1 MSLPYG
7 KVCDSDHYSIC
18 TKASATEHSWRDRE
32 QDREDDVGVV
42 QGKRDGGHRGGDI
55 PGSYT
60 HIGERTAETRRVG
73 VSGIPEG
80 KSSLRMFDKFACM
93 KYPYGGWQFGRKGI
107 RGCNREEQECRTTD
121 GEGIIC
127 PACGRVSSARQKRA
141 RTGRPVE
148 EGARSAALAAALCG
162 LAIGGL
168 SQARK
173 RCRHHAFTGLRH
185 AAGLAGGHDLCN
197 ASHRAGFR
205 EAFDSCFQYP
215 FRP

>member
-1 MSLPYG
+1 MFHMSLPYG
-7 KVCDSDHYSIC
+7 KACDSNHYSIC

-42 QGKRDGGHRGGDI
+42 QGKGMAVIEAGTCPD
-55 PGSYT
+55 
-60 HIGERTAETRRVG
+60 HIRILASVPPKARRVG

-107 RGCNREEQECRTTD
+107 RGCDGEEQECRTTD

-141 RTGRPVE
+141 RTGPAGRRGRAKRRFSGRPVR
-148 EGARSAALAAALCG
+148 ACDWWTFSSA
-162 LAIGGL
+162 
-168 SQARK
+168 
-173 RCRHHAFTGLRH
+173 
-185 AAGLAGGHDLCN
+185 
-197 ASHRAGFR
+197 
-205 EAFDSCFQYP
+205 
-215 FRP
+215 